1 MNNLYFLVYWFNYRH
16 KSTVYPIYLEMKSRG
31 LNVDGICYR
40 NNKTDAI
47 VTKFKKADAII
58 TSSNCLLPYE
68 LGLCNK
74 IVWTWHGVGNIFTS
88 EGVADIVNRKVYKHH
103 KLNLMIGAIDYA
115 YFSKKMN
122 NLKIVGYPKLD
133 KIENIEL
140 DLPYKKTVLF
150 VEAPHWKVS
159 YKSEYFN
166 LVKEL
171 VKMSDKLK
179 FNLLIRPYGYGL
191 KLYNIFECNSIK
203 IIKEKA
209 DLTPYYVFSDLV
221 ISDILSSAIYEGIG
235 LDKSVL
241 YYDIMKHPKMC
252 IDTLSS
258 KPIGL
263 SISVDNVEERL
274 TKTLKNLS
282 MFKNNRNDL
291 KDKVYY
297 KLDGNASKRAV
308 DAILEAI

>member
-31 LNVDGICYR
+31 LNVEGICYH
-40 NNKTDAI
+40 NNPTEVIK
-47 VTKFKKADAII
+47 TKFKKANAII

-68 LGLCNK
+68 LGLCSK

-88 EGVADIVNRKVYKHH
+88 EGVADIVNREVYKHH

-171 VKMSDKLK
+171 VRVADKLK
-179 FNLLIRPYGYGL
+179 FNLLIRPYNYPP
-191 KLYNIFECNSIK
+191 KLYTALEQDNIKVIEA
-203 IIKEKA
+203 KA
-209 DLTPYYVFSDLV
+209 DLTSYYVFSDLV

-235 LDKSVL
+235 LDKPVL

-252 IDTLSS
+252 INMLVP
-258 KPIGL
+258 KPVGL
-263 SISVDNVEERL
+263 SLTIDNVEEQL
-274 TKTLKNLS
+274 AESLKNLS